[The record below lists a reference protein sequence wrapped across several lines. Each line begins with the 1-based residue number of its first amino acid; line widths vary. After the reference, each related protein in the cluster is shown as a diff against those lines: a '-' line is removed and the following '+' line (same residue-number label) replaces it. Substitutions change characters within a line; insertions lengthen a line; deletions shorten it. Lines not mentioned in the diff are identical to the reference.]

1 MQLVCVAEVTAKYEI
16 KLDEKIKSKLHP
28 GEKIRI
34 KIQSMTDDNQERWK
48 AIARLK
54 EISSKSKLGLYKEV
68 IGREDAHTRDV
79 FLEM

>member
-34 KIQSMTDDNQERWK
+34 KIQSMTADNQERWK